1 MSCCNNCKKLE
12 KMLWFSNMKN
22 RMYHNIIVNNTNI
35 KLDDLDFE
43 DQLNTKID
51 YEDESDNNSCFEHII
66 EPDSDKEYSVIEL
79 DDNPENESK
88 TPSLPPILETQ
99 NQTQNQTQ
107 NKKADLDD
115 NITEILTETNKL
127 ISKKIYNKPLQNI
140 KRDIIALTNNFPIST
155 QQYIEILIKV
165 VNIAKNIFV
174 KKKFVNKKIDKILY
188 NSFLSNLDGRLIS
201 YGDFSNLIID
211 CDDIDFLTRLIKNNI
226 ENDIV
231 QCHFNINYLLDK
243 FNNYILVILPIKEI
257 LNMLITNYLT
267 VPNIVYVNFSET
279 NDKYSFY
286 VINSI
291 VDGKREWK
299 FDCYL
304 EDLSNQIID
313 KFLPTMITYFRKL
326 YKMIYKDNVYR
337 TDYNKQC
344 ELSQCDCEQLLENI
358 VVLSKPYNFTLML
371 QNIIIEKSTYV
382 YTDDDTFNI
391 KKNSVLS
398 KDLFDNTK
406 KINNTTTNISQIF
419 DNITQQQ
426 QLELV

>member
-1 MSCCNNCKKLE
+1 MSCCDNCKKLE
-12 KMLWFSNMKN
+12 KMLWFSNIKN

-35 KLDDLDFE
+35 KLDDLDFK
-43 DQLNTKID
+43 DQLNTNIN
-51 YEDESDNNSCFEHII
+51 YESDNNSFFEHVI

-79 DDNPENESK
+79 DYNSENESK
-88 TPSLPPILETQ
+88 KSFLSAHSLETQ
-99 NQTQNQTQ
+99 NQQFNLEQN
-107 NKKADLDD
+107 
-115 NITEILTETNKL
+115 ISEILSETNKL
-127 ISKKIYNKPLQNI
+127 ISKKNYNKPLNNI
-140 KRDIIALTNNFPIST
+140 KRDIIKLTNNFPIST
-155 QQYIEILIKV
+155 QQYTEILIKV

-226 ENDIV
+226 ENDIT
-231 QCHFNINYLLDK
+231 QCHFNLNYLLDK

-257 LNMLITNYLT
+257 LGMLITNYLMI
-267 VPNIVYVNFSET
+267 PNIVYVNFSET

-304 EDLSNQIID
+304 EDLGNQIID
-313 KFLPTMITYFRKL
+313 KFLPTMIIYFRKL

-358 VVLSKPYNFTLML
+358 LVLSKPYNFTIML